1 MQQTTSTS
9 ALLHATHTGCI
20 GLCQSCG
27 LAYARRP
34 ARLVLLIGLA
44 MIVLATLVAT
54 ASQPAPAVLQAKRLE
69 VVDDAGNVRFAAYTT
84 GKGGRVEVRND
95 AGEIV
100 FSVGLPEDEQELP
113 GVWERLRLD
122 VEQQHRDMTR
132 QEQAL
137 TALTRRVQEVERQQ
151 QSVRRADQREQEVD
165 RRLRDLEQ
173 QRRTLDMLERQIDQ
187 LSREVDRLERR

>member
-1 MQQTTSTS
+1 MQQTNSTS
-9 ALLHATHTGCI
+9 ALSHSKHTGGI

-27 LAYARRP
+27 LTYGRRP
-34 ARLVLLIGLA
+34 ARLVLIIGLA
-44 MIVLATLVAT
+44 MIALATLAAT
-54 ASQPAPAVLQAKRLE
+54 TSQPVPAVLQTKRLE

-95 AGEIV
+95 AGAIV

-122 VEQQHRDMTR
+122 VEQQHRDMAR
-132 QEQAL
+132 QEQDL
-137 TALTRRVQEVERQQ
+137 NTLIRRVQEVERQQ

-173 QRRTLDMLERQIDQ
+173 QRRTLDMLERQIYQ
-187 LSREVDRLERR
+187 LSREINRLERR

>member
-1 MQQTTSTS
+1 MQQTTNTS
-9 ALLHATHTGCI
+9 ALLHGTHTGCI

-27 LAYARRP
+27 FAYARRP
-34 ARLVLLIGLA
+34 AVLLIGLA

-54 ASQPAPAVLQAKRLE
+54 ASQPAPAVLQTKRLE
-69 VVDDAGNVRFAAYTT
+69 VVDNAGNVRFAAYTT

-151 QSVRRADQREQEVD
+151 QSVRRADQNEQEVD

-173 QRRTLDMLERQIDQ
+173 QRRTLDMLERQIYQ

>member
-1 MQQTTSTS
+1 MQQANNTST
-9 ALLHATHTGCI
+9 LLHAKHTGCI

-34 ARLVLLIGLA
+34 AVLIIGLV
-44 MIVLATLVAT
+44 MIAVATLAAT
-54 ASQPAPAVLQAKRLE
+54 TSQPVPAVLQAKRLE

-84 GKGGRVEVRND
+84 KKGGRVEVRND

-122 VEQQHRDMTR
+122 VEQQHRDMAR
-132 QEQAL
+132 QEQDL
-137 TALTRRVQEVERQQ
+137 NALTRRLQEVERQQ
-151 QSVRRADQREQEVD
+151 QSLRRAEQREQEVD

-173 QRRTLDMLERQIDQ
+173 QRRTLDMLERQIYQ
-187 LSREVDRLERR
+187 LSREIDRLERR